1 MLFPSPGCQI
11 CLCEVHLSSRG
22 QRLRGEGGEVGD
34 LRGVGGLWEG
44 GSTNRSGFSQV
55 DVGCIQA
62 CC

>member
-22 QRLRGEGGEVGD
+22 QRLRGGDFGD
-34 LRGVGGLWEG
+34 LRGLGGLWEG